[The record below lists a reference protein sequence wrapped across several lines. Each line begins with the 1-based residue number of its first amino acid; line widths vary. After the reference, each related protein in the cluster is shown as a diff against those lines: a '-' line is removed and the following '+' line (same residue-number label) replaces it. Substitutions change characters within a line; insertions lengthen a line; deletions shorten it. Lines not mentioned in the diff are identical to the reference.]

1 LRKKLSRLCV
11 VAVAALGLAGVL
23 TAGGA
28 IAHPVQHGTSDGHLP
43 GTGAWGN
50 IELLGKAI
58 LTNTPELVADVGV
71 NPAGTYAFLANWGEP
86 DCAGPETGGQTS
98 PDSGVWIVDIGDLRN
113 PKKVGFING
122 TQDSRPGEGV
132 QVANVTTPF
141 FSGDV
146 LAINS
151 EICIG
156 ALNGKGG
163 VSFYDVSDPLN
174 PRKLSEHFG
183 DKQNTSD
190 SNETHSVFVW
200 DAGSKAYA
208 VMVDNI
214 EFPDVDILDITKPNR
229 PRLIA
234 EYDLNDYNVDQ
245 PELGLTVSGIHDM
258 IVKEIGGRFIML
270 VSYWDGGYVKL
281 DVTDPVN
288 PVFIGDSDYK
298 NPDPELLA
306 QTGLRML
313 PEGNGHQAE
322 FTIDNKYVIATDE
335 DFAPYTVGSF
345 EIQAGYPNA
354 GTYPSVGVG
363 GGAPVTILPDRSL
376 NGPTAYVGYACPG
389 TSAAV
394 PSPAQVG
401 LPALAPGEEAIAVI
415 QRGPSGDPSAPEEA
429 CFPGEKAQ
437 VAIDAGWDAVVLV
450 QRHLGTAAADD
461 TAPFCGS
468 GAFTSQ
474 IVTVC
479 TTHEAFHKIFNT
491 EPNYALPYP
500 DEPNTE
506 PDLGTLGAKVQI
518 LSAFDGWGY
527 VHLFKNDANLTELD
541 TFAVPEAMQEEFATG
556 YGDLSVH
563 EVAVDPDEA
572 SRAYLS
578 YYDAGLRALEIRRGK
593 LVETGGYIDPNG
605 NDFWGVETFV
615 RNGRTIIL
623 GSDRDSGLWI
633 FGQKS

>member
-1 LRKKLSRLCV
+1 LRKRATRLLAA
-11 VAVAALGLAGVL
+11 AVALGAAVL
-23 TAGGA
+23 FTVGGA
-28 IAHPVQHGTSDGHLP
+28 AASPAQHGVSTGHLP
-43 GTGAWGN
+43 GEGAWGN
-50 IELLGKAI
+50 IELVGKAI

-98 PDSGVWIVDIGDLRN
+98 PDSGVWIVDIRDLSN
-113 PKKVGFING
+113 PRKVGFING

-132 QVANVTTPF
+132 QVATITTPY
-141 FSGDV
+141 FSGDL

-151 EICIG
+151 EICTG

-163 VSFYDVSDPLN
+163 ISLYDVTNPLR
-174 PRKLSEHFG
+174 PTKVAEHWG

-190 SNETHSVFVW
+190 ANETHSVFIW

-234 EYDLNDYNVDQ
+234 EYDLNDFNVAQ
-245 PELGLTVSGIHDM
+245 PELGLTQTGIHDM
-258 IVKEIGGRFIML
+258 IVKKIGERFIML

-281 DVTDPVN
+281 DVTN
-288 PVFIGDSDYK
+288 PANPTFIGDSDYN

-306 QTGLRML
+306 QTGKRML

-335 DFAPYTVGSF
+335 DFAPYAVGSF
-345 EIQAGYPNA
+345 KISAGFPNA
-354 GTYPSVGVG
+354 GEYPSVGVG
-363 GGAPVTILPDRSL
+363 GAAPVTILPDKSL

-389 TSAAV
+389 TSAPV
-394 PSPAQVG
+394 PSPAEVG
-401 LPALAPGEEAIAVI
+401 LPARAPGEEAIAVV

-437 VAIDAGWDAVVLV
+437 VAKDAGWDAVVFV

-461 TAPFCGS
+461 DAPFCGS
-468 GAFTSQ
+468 GAFTSA
-474 IVTVC
+474 IVGVC

-500 DEPNTE
+500 AEPNTE
-506 PDLGTLGAKVQI
+506 PDIGTLGSKVEV
-518 LSAFDGWGY
+518 LASFDGWGY
-527 VHLFKNDANLTELD
+527 VHLFKNDTNLTELD
-541 TFAVPEAMQEEFATG
+541 TFAIPEAMSESFATG

-572 SRAYLS
+572 NRAYLA
-578 YYDAGLRALEIRRGK
+578 YYSGGLRALEIKRGK
-593 LVETGGYIDPNG
+593 LVESGGYIDPNG
-605 NDFWGVETFV
+605 NNFWGVETFV
-615 RNGRTIIL
+615 RNGQTIIL

-633 FGQKS
+633 FRQIP